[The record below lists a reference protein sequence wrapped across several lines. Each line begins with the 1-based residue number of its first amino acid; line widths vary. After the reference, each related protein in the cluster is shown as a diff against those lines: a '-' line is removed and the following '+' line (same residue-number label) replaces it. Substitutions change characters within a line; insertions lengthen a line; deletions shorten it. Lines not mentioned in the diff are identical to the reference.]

1 MGTIQGKMSG
11 PYLFSIFLNDL
22 SISIGEESI
31 GFKNVGD

>member
-1 MGTIQGKMSG
+1 MSTIQGNMIG

>member
-11 PYLFSIFLNDL
+11 PYLFSIFVNDL

-31 GFKNVGD
+31 CFKNVGD